1 MSKEKVLITGA
12 AGFIGSSLSRY
23 LDQRK
28 YKVYGVDDLSTGT
41 KSNLNNAIKFIKA
54 DLSKKE
60 NLKLLPKQID
70 YVFHLRDNP
79 LVKKVFMTQKM
90 ITKEFFDCQ
99 FIKLLQRK

>member
-70 YVFHLRDNP
+70 YVFHLGQT
-79 LVKKVFMTQKM
+79 LVFAH
-90 ITKEFFDCQ
+90 
-99 FIKLLQRK
+99 

>member
-54 DLSKKE
+54 DLS
-60 NLKLLPKQID
+60 
-70 YVFHLRDNP
+70 
-79 LVKKVFMTQKM
+79 
-90 ITKEFFDCQ
+90 
-99 FIKLLQRK
+99 